1 MAEPGLVAGGPL
13 PRLHHYQPAS
23 RPSRPGLRR
32 TSSQRG
38 PCIAGRPSP
47 AARTS
52 ASASPQVAG
61 WRGGARGRPPSR
73 SKLCLLL
80 SVDECQRRR
89 PRSAAAAVGRSAA
102 RAGGVGVGS
111 SHVCQARSSCCYPAS
126 ALPAASASLPAVS
139 RSRGPCSCEP
149 RMFAVRKASSGAHPP
164 RPTCL
169 RPAHGSCKGSGGDW
183 ARGAALL

>member
-1 MAEPGLVAGGPL
+1 MAEPGLGAAAAPSPVSITT
-13 PRLHHYQPAS
+13 S
-23 RPSRPGLRR
+23 RPQGL
-32 TSSQRG
+32 
-38 PCIAGRPSP
+38 AGRGCGELPTNAARASP
-47 AARTS
+47 AVPRRAHLGLCVPS
-52 ASASPQVAG
+52 GS
-61 WRGGARGRPPSR
+61 WLEGGARGRPPSR

-89 PRSAAAAVGRSAA
+89 PGSAAAAVERSAA

-111 SHVCQARSSCCYPAS
+111 SHVCQARSSSCYPAS

-149 RMFAVRKASSGAHPP
+149 RMFAVRKASSGAHSP

-169 RPAHGSCKGSGGDW
+169 RPAHGSCKGSGADW